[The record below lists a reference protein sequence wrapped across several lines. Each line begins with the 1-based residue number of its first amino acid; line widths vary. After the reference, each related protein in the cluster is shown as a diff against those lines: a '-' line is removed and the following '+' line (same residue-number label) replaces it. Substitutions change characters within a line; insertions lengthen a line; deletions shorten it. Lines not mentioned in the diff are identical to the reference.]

1 MIQSLVKLKS
11 ENSYFSSGW
20 IFVNKPK
27 NVSSF
32 DVIRQLKKIFS
43 IKRIG
48 HAGTLDPLAT
58 GILPIAFGSAT
69 KTIPYLVSSKK
80 EYRFS
85 ISWGI
90 RTTTH
95 DMEGEVIDKSNF
107 VPSKEDILDA
117 MSDFKGEFYQR
128 PPKYSA
134 VKINGQ
140 RAYKLAR
147 SGIDFNI
154 KEKKVKLYEL
164 ILKDHKKNKTEFLAK
179 VGKGFYIRS
188 LARDLCEKLATS
200 GVIDSLERTELGQ
213 FSLENAFSLETIEKL
228 VHSAPAGMVGGNLL
242 VPLSEVLDDIPAL
255 LISDKEAKRFQQG
268 QSFSN
273 NDLPKYSKLGR
284 EVLLLKDNRPVGL
297 ATVGENSFKPKKVF
311 SEEIFNLRSI

>member
-95 DMEGEVIDKSNF
+95 DMEGEVIDESNF

-117 MSDFKGEFYQR
+117 VSDFKGEFFQR

-164 ILKDHKKNKTEFLAK
+164 IIKDHKKNKTEFLAK

-188 LARDLCEKLATS
+188 LARDLCEKLRTS

-273 NDLPKYSKLGR
+273 NDLLKYSKLGR
-284 EVLLLKDNRPVGL
+284 EVLLLKDNRPIGL
-297 ATVGENSFKPKKVF
+297 ATVVENSFKPKKVF
-311 SEEIFNLRSI
+311 SEEIFN

>member
-32 DVIRQLKKIFS
+32 DVIRRLKKIFS

-95 DMEGEVIDKSNF
+95 DMEGEVIDESNF

-117 MSDFKGEFYQR
+117 VSDFKGEFYQR

-164 ILKDHKKNKTEFLAK
+164 IIKDHKKNKTEFLAK

-200 GVIDSLERTELGQ
+200 GVIDNLERTELGQ
-213 FSLENAFSLETIEKL
+213 FSIENAFSLETIEKL

-255 LISDKEAKRFQQG
+255 LISDKEAKIFHQG

-273 NDLPKYSKLGR
+273 NDLLKYSKLGR
-284 EVLLLKDNRPVGL
+284 EVLLLKDNRPIGL
-297 ATVGENSFKPKKVF
+297 ATVVENSFKPKKVF
-311 SEEIFNLRSI
+311 SEEIFN

>member
-32 DVIRQLKKIFS
+32 DVIRRLKKIFS

-95 DMEGEVIDKSNF
+95 DMEGEVIDESNF

-117 MSDFKGEFYQR
+117 VSDFKGEFYQR

-164 ILKDHKKNKTEFLAK
+164 IIKDHKKNKTEFLAK

-213 FSLENAFSLETIEKL
+213 FSIENAFSLETIEKL

-255 LISDKEAKRFQQG
+255 LISDIDAKRFQQG

-273 NDLPKYSKLGR
+273 NDLLKYSKLGR
-284 EVLLLKDNRPVGL
+284 EVLLLKDNRPIGL
-297 ATVGENSFKPKKVF
+297 ATVVENSFKPKKVF
-311 SEEIFNLRSI
+311 SEEIFN

>member
-69 KTIPYLVSSKK
+69 KTIPYLVSSEK

-95 DMEGEVIDKSNF
+95 DMEGEVIDESNF

-117 MSDFKGEFYQR
+117 VSDFKGEFYQR

-164 ILKDHKKNKTEFLAK
+164 IIKDHKKNKTEFLAK

-228 VHSAPAGMVGGNLL
+228 VHSAPAGMVGGDLL
-242 VPLSEVLDDIPAL
+242 IPLSEVLDDIPAL
-255 LISDKEAKRFQQG
+255 LISDKEAKRIQQG
-268 QSFSN
+268 QSFF
-273 NDLPKYSKLGR
+273 NDYLHKNSKLGS
-284 EVLLLKDNRPVGL
+284 EVLLLKDKRPIGL

-311 SEEIFNLRSI
+311 SEEIFN

>member
-1 MIQSLVKLKS
+1 MIQSLTKVKS

-20 IFVNKPK
+20 ISVNKPI
-27 NVSSF
+27 NMSSF
-32 DVIRQLKKIFS
+32 DVIRRLKKIFA

-90 RTTTH
+90 KTTTH
-95 DMEGEVIDKSNF
+95 DLEGEVIDESDF
-107 VPSKEDILDA
+107 IPSKKDILGVI
-117 MSDFKGEFYQR
+117 SNFKGEIYQR

-134 VKINGQ
+134 VKIDGQ

-147 SGIDFNI
+147 SGVEFNI
-154 KEKKVKLYEL
+154 KEKKVKLYDL
-164 ILKDHKKNKTEFLAK
+164 IIKGHKKNRTEFLVK

-188 LARDLCEKLATS
+188 LVRDLCEKLGAL
-200 GVIDSLERTELGQ
+200 GVINSLERTELGL

-255 LISDKEAKRFQQG
+255 PISDKEAKRFQQG

-273 NDLPKYSKLGR
+273 NDLLKDSKLAR
-284 EVLLLKDNRPVGL
+284 EVLLIRDNRPVGL
-297 ATVGENSFKPKKVF
+297 AIVGENSFKPKKVF
-311 SEEIFNLRSI
+311 SEEIFN

>member
-80 EYRFS
+80 KYRFS

-95 DMEGEVIDKSNF
+95 DMEGEVIDESNF

-117 MSDFKGEFYQR
+117 VSDFKGEFYQR

-188 LARDLCEKLATS
+188 LARDLCEKLATP

-213 FSLENAFSLETIEKL
+213 FSIENAFSLETIEKL

-273 NDLPKYSKLGR
+273 NDLLKYSKLGR
-284 EVLLLKDNRPVGL
+284 EVLLLKDNRPIGL
-297 ATVGENSFKPKKVF
+297 ATVVENSFKPKKVF
-311 SEEIFNLRSI
+311 SEEIFN

>member
-95 DMEGEVIDKSNF
+95 DMEGEVIDESNF

-117 MSDFKGEFYQR
+117 VSDFKGEFYQR

-164 ILKDHKKNKTEFLAK
+164 IIKDHKKNKTEFLAK

-273 NDLPKYSKLGR
+273 NDLLKYSELGR
-284 EVLLLKDNRPVGL
+284 EVLLLKDNRPIGL
-297 ATVGENSFKPKKVF
+297 ATVVENSFKPKKVF
-311 SEEIFNLRSI
+311 SEEIFN

>member
-95 DMEGEVIDKSNF
+95 DMEGEVIDESNF
-107 VPSKEDILDA
+107 VPSKEDILDVV
-117 MSDFKGEFYQR
+117 SDFKGEFYQR

-164 ILKDHKKNKTEFLAK
+164 IIKDHKKNKTEFLAK

-255 LISDKEAKRFQQG
+255 LVSEKEVKRFQQG

-273 NDLPKYSKLGR
+273 NDLLEYSKLGR
-284 EVLLLKDNRPVGL
+284 EVLLLKNNRPIGL

-311 SEEIFNLRSI
+311 SEEIFN

>member
-11 ENSYFSSGW
+11 ENNYFSSGW

-32 DVIRQLKKIFS
+32 DVIRKLKKIFS

-95 DMEGEVIDKSNF
+95 DMEGEVIDESNF

-117 MSDFKGEFYQR
+117 VSDFKGEFYQR

-164 ILKDHKKNKTEFLAK
+164 IIIDHKKNKTEFLAK

-188 LARDLCEKLATS
+188 LARDLCEKLRTS

-228 VHSAPAGMVGGNLL
+228 VHIAPAGMVGGNLL

-255 LISDKEAKRFQQG
+255 LVSDKEAKRFQQG

-273 NDLPKYSKLGR
+273 NDLLKYSKLGR
-284 EVLLLKDNRPVGL
+284 EVLLLKDNRPIGL
-297 ATVGENSFKPKKVF
+297 ATVVENSFKPKKVF
-311 SEEIFNLRSI
+311 SEEIFN

>member
-69 KTIPYLVSSKK
+69 KTISYLVSSKK

-95 DMEGEVIDKSNF
+95 DMEGEVIDESNF

-117 MSDFKGEFYQR
+117 VSDFKGEFYQR

-164 ILKDHKKNKTEFLAK
+164 IIKDHKKNRTEFLAK

-188 LARDLCEKLATS
+188 LARDLCEKLATP

-213 FSLENAFSLETIEKL
+213 FSIENAFSLETIEKL

-273 NDLPKYSKLGR
+273 NDLLKYSKLGR
-284 EVLLLKDNRPVGL
+284 EVLLLKDNRPIGL
-297 ATVGENSFKPKKVF
+297 ATVVENSFKPKKVF
-311 SEEIFNLRSI
+311 SEEIFN

>member
-1 MIQSLVKLKS
+1 MIQSQTNVKS
-11 ENSYFSSGW
+11 ENNYFSSGW
-20 IFVNKPK
+20 IFVNKST
-27 NVSSF
+27 NMSSF
-32 DVIRQLKKIFS
+32 DVIRRLKKIFS

-48 HAGTLDPLAT
+48 HAGTLDPLAK

-80 EYRFS
+80 EYKFS
-85 ISWGI
+85 ILWGT

-95 DMEGEVIDKSNF
+95 DLEGEVIDESDF
-107 VPSKEDILDA
+107 IPSKKDILGVIRN
-117 MSDFKGEFYQR
+117 FKTELYQR

-134 VKINGQ
+134 VKIDGQ

-147 SGIDFNI
+147 SGVEFNI
-154 KEKKVKLYEL
+154 KEKKVKLYDL
-164 ILKDHKKNKTEFLAK
+164 TIRNHKKNKTEFLVK
-179 VGKGFYIRS
+179 VGKGFYVRS
-188 LARDLCEKLATS
+188 LARDLCEKLGAL
-200 GVIDSLERTELGQ
+200 GVINSLERTELGP
-213 FSLENAFSLETIEKL
+213 FSLDNAFSLETIEKL

-273 NDLPKYSKLGR
+273 DDLLKDSKLAR
-284 EVLLLKDNRPVGL
+284 EVLLLRDNSPIGL

-311 SEEIFNLRSI
+311 SEEIFN

>member
-32 DVIRQLKKIFS
+32 DVIRRLKKIFS

-80 EYRFS
+80 KYRFS

-95 DMEGEVIDKSNF
+95 DMEGEVIDESNF

-117 MSDFKGEFYQR
+117 VSDFKGEFYQR

-164 ILKDHKKNKTEFLAK
+164 IIKNHKKNKTEFLAK

-273 NDLPKYSKLGR
+273 NDLLKYSKLGR
-284 EVLLLKDNRPVGL
+284 EVLLLKDNRPIGL
-297 ATVGENSFKPKKVF
+297 ATVVENSFKPKKVF
-311 SEEIFNLRSI
+311 SEEIFN

>member
-95 DMEGEVIDKSNF
+95 DMEGEVIDESNF

-117 MSDFKGEFYQR
+117 VSDFKGEFYQR

-164 ILKDHKKNKTEFLAK
+164 IIKDHKKNKTEFLAK

-188 LARDLCEKLATS
+188 LARDLCEKLRTS

-273 NDLPKYSKLGR
+273 NDLLKYSKLGR
-284 EVLLLKDNRPVGL
+284 EVLLLKDNRPIGL

-311 SEEIFNLRSI
+311 SEEIFN

>member
-95 DMEGEVIDKSNF
+95 DMEGEVIDESNF

-117 MSDFKGEFYQR
+117 VSDFKGEFYQR

-147 SGIDFNI
+147 NGIDFNI
-154 KEKKVKLYEL
+154 KEKKVKLYKL

-188 LARDLCEKLATS
+188 LARDLCEKLRTS

-273 NDLPKYSKLGR
+273 NDLLKYSKLGR
-284 EVLLLKDNRPVGL
+284 EVLLLKDNRPIGL
-297 ATVGENSFKPKKVF
+297 ATVVENSFKPKKVF
-311 SEEIFNLRSI
+311 SEEIFN

>member
-95 DMEGEVIDKSNF
+95 DMEGEVIDESNF
-107 VPSKEDILDA
+107 VPSKEDILDTV
-117 MSDFKGEFYQR
+117 SDFKGEFYQR

-164 ILKDHKKNKTEFLAK
+164 IIKNHKKNKTEFLAK

-255 LISDKEAKRFQQG
+255 LVSDEEAKRFQQG

-273 NDLPKYSKLGR
+273 NDLLKYSKLGR
-284 EVLLLKDNRPVGL
+284 EVLLLKDNRPIGL
-297 ATVGENSFKPKKVF
+297 ATVVENSFKPKKVF
-311 SEEIFNLRSI
+311 SEEIFN

>member
-95 DMEGEVIDKSNF
+95 DMEGEVIDESNF
-107 VPSKEDILDA
+107 LPSKEDILDA
-117 MSDFKGEFYQR
+117 VSDFKGEFYQR

-164 ILKDHKKNKTEFLAK
+164 IIKDHKKNKTEFLAK

-188 LARDLCEKLATS
+188 LARDLCEKLRTS

-273 NDLPKYSKLGR
+273 NDLLKYSKLGR
-284 EVLLLKDNRPVGL
+284 EVLLLKDNRPIGL
-297 ATVGENSFKPKKVF
+297 ATVVENSFKPKKVF
-311 SEEIFNLRSI
+311 SEEIFN

>member
-95 DMEGEVIDKSNF
+95 DMEGEVIDESNF

-117 MSDFKGEFYQR
+117 VSDFKGEFYQR

-164 ILKDHKKNKTEFLAK
+164 IIKDHKKNKTEFLAK

-228 VHSAPAGMVGGNLL
+228 VHSAPAGMVGGDLL
-242 VPLSEVLDDIPAL
+242 IPLSEVLDDIPAL

-273 NDLPKYSKLGR
+273 NDLLKYSKLGR
-284 EVLLLKDNRPVGL
+284 EVLLLKDNRPIGL
-297 ATVGENSFKPKKVF
+297 ATVVENSFKPKKVF
-311 SEEIFNLRSI
+311 SEEIFN

>member
-1 MIQSLVKLKS
+1 MIQSLVKIKS

-43 IKRIG
+43 IKKIG

-95 DMEGEVIDKSNF
+95 DMEGEVIDESNF

-117 MSDFKGEFYQR
+117 VSDFKGEFYQR

-164 ILKDHKKNKTEFLAK
+164 IIKDHKKNKTEFLAK

-273 NDLPKYSKLGR
+273 NDLLKYSKLGR
-284 EVLLLKDNRPVGL
+284 EVLLLKDNRPIGL
-297 ATVGENSFKPKKVF
+297 ATVVENSFKPKKVF
-311 SEEIFNLRSI
+311 SEEIFN

>member
-69 KTIPYLVSSKK
+69 KTISYLVSSKK

-95 DMEGEVIDKSNF
+95 DMEGEVIDESNF

-117 MSDFKGEFYQR
+117 VSDFKGEFYQR

-164 ILKDHKKNKTEFLAK
+164 IIKDHKKNKTEFLAK

-273 NDLPKYSKLGR
+273 NDLLKYSKLGR
-284 EVLLLKDNRPVGL
+284 EVLLLKDNRPIGL
-297 ATVGENSFKPKKVF
+297 ATVVENSFKPKKVF
-311 SEEIFNLRSI
+311 SEEIFN

>member
-95 DMEGEVIDKSNF
+95 DMEGEVIDESNF

-117 MSDFKGEFYQR
+117 VSDFKGEFYQR

-154 KEKKVKLYEL
+154 KEKKVKLYKL

-200 GVIDSLERTELGQ
+200 GVIDSLERTELGS
-213 FSLENAFSLETIEKL
+213 FSLENTFSLETIEKL

-273 NDLPKYSKLGR
+273 NDLLKYSKLGR
-284 EVLLLKDNRPVGL
+284 EVLLLKDNRPIGL
-297 ATVGENSFKPKKVF
+297 ATVVENSFKPKKVF
-311 SEEIFNLRSI
+311 SEEIFN

>member
-80 EYRFS
+80 KYRFS

-95 DMEGEVIDKSNF
+95 DMEGEVIDESNF

-117 MSDFKGEFYQR
+117 VSDFKGEFYQR

-188 LARDLCEKLATS
+188 LARDLCEKLATP

-213 FSLENAFSLETIEKL
+213 FSIENAFSLETIEKL

-255 LISDKEAKRFQQG
+255 PISDKEAKRFQQG

-273 NDLPKYSKLGR
+273 DDLLKDSKLAR
-284 EVLLLKDNRPVGL
+284 EVLLLRDNSPIGL

-311 SEEIFNLRSI
+311 SEEIFN

>member
-95 DMEGEVIDKSNF
+95 DMEGEVIDESNF
-107 VPSKEDILDA
+107 VPSKEDILSA
-117 MSDFKGEFYQR
+117 VSDFKGEFYQR

-164 ILKDHKKNKTEFLAK
+164 IIKDHKKNKTEFLAK

-188 LARDLCEKLATS
+188 LARDLCEKLRTS

-242 VPLSEVLDDIPAL
+242 VPLGEVLDDIPAL

-273 NDLPKYSKLGR
+273 NDLLKYSKLGR
-284 EVLLLKDNRPVGL
+284 EVLLLKDNRPIGL
-297 ATVGENSFKPKKVF
+297 ATVVENSFKPKKVF
-311 SEEIFNLRSI
+311 SEEIFN

>member
-117 MSDFKGEFYQR
+117 VSDFKGEFYQR

-164 ILKDHKKNKTEFLAK
+164 IIKDHKKNKTEFLAK

-273 NDLPKYSKLGR
+273 NDLLKYSKLGR
-284 EVLLLKDNRPVGL
+284 EVLLLKDNRPIGL
-297 ATVGENSFKPKKVF
+297 ATVVENSFKPKKVF
-311 SEEIFNLRSI
+311 SEEIFN

>member
-1 MIQSLVKLKS
+1 MIQSLVKIKS

-95 DMEGEVIDKSNF
+95 DMEGEVIDESNF

-117 MSDFKGEFYQR
+117 VSDFKGEFYQR

-273 NDLPKYSKLGR
+273 NDLLKYSKLGR
-284 EVLLLKDNRPVGL
+284 EVLLLKDNRPIGL
-297 ATVGENSFKPKKVF
+297 ATVVENSFKPKKVF
-311 SEEIFNLRSI
+311 SEEIFN

>member
-20 IFVNKPK
+20 IFVNKAK

-95 DMEGEVIDKSNF
+95 DMEGEVIDESNF

-117 MSDFKGEFYQR
+117 VSDFKGEFYQR

-164 ILKDHKKNKTEFLAK
+164 IIKDHKKNKTEFLAK

-188 LARDLCEKLATS
+188 LARDLCEKFATP

-273 NDLPKYSKLGR
+273 NDLLKYSKLGR
-284 EVLLLKDNRPVGL
+284 EVLLLKDNRPIGL
-297 ATVGENSFKPKKVF
+297 ATVVENSFKPKKVF
-311 SEEIFNLRSI
+311 SEEIFN

>member
-32 DVIRQLKKIFS
+32 DVIRRLKKIFS

-95 DMEGEVIDKSNF
+95 DMEGEVIDESNF

-117 MSDFKGEFYQR
+117 VSDFKGEFYQR

-273 NDLPKYSKLGR
+273 NDLLKYSKLGR
-284 EVLLLKDNRPVGL
+284 EVLLLKDNRPIGL

-311 SEEIFNLRSI
+311 SEEIFN

>member
-1 MIQSLVKLKS
+1 MIRK
-11 ENSYFSSGW
+11 
-20 IFVNKPK
+20 
-27 NVSSF
+27 
-32 DVIRQLKKIFS
+32 LKKIFS

-95 DMEGEVIDKSNF
+95 DMEGEVIDESNF
-107 VPSKEDILDA
+107 VPSKEDILSA
-117 MSDFKGEFYQR
+117 VSDFKGEFYQR

-164 ILKDHKKNKTEFLAK
+164 IIKDHKKNKTEFLAK

-273 NDLPKYSKLGR
+273 NDLLKYSKLGR
-284 EVLLLKDNRPVGL
+284 EVLLLKDNRPIGL
-297 ATVGENSFKPKKVF
+297 ATVVENSFKPKKVF
-311 SEEIFNLRSI
+311 SEEIFN

>member
-69 KTIPYLVSSKK
+69 KTIPYLVSTKK

-95 DMEGEVIDKSNF
+95 DMEGEVVDESNF

-117 MSDFKGEFYQR
+117 VSDFKGEFYQR

-164 ILKDHKKNKTEFLAK
+164 IIKDHKKNKTEFLAK

-273 NDLPKYSKLGR
+273 NDLLKYSKLGR
-284 EVLLLKDNRPVGL
+284 EVLLLKDNRPIGL
-297 ATVGENSFKPKKVF
+297 ATVVENSFKPKKVF
-311 SEEIFNLRSI
+311 SEEIFN

>member
-95 DMEGEVIDKSNF
+95 DMEGEVIDESNF

-117 MSDFKGEFYQR
+117 VSDFKGEFYQR

-164 ILKDHKKNKTEFLAK
+164 IIKDHKKNKTEFLAK

-188 LARDLCEKLATS
+188 LARDLCEKLPTS

-273 NDLPKYSKLGR
+273 NDLLKYSKLGR
-284 EVLLLKDNRPVGL
+284 EVLLLKDNRPIGL

-311 SEEIFNLRSI
+311 SEEIFN

>member
-95 DMEGEVIDKSNF
+95 DMEGEVIDESKF

-117 MSDFKGEFYQR
+117 VSDFKGEFYQR

-164 ILKDHKKNKTEFLAK
+164 IIKDHKKNKTEFLAK

-273 NDLPKYSKLGR
+273 NDLLKYSKLGR
-284 EVLLLKDNRPVGL
+284 EVLLLKDNRPIGL
-297 ATVGENSFKPKKVF
+297 ATVVENSFKPKKVF
-311 SEEIFNLRSI
+311 SEEIFN

>member
-95 DMEGEVIDKSNF
+95 DMEGEVIDESNF
-107 VPSKEDILDA
+107 VPSKEDILSA
-117 MSDFKGEFYQR
+117 VSDFKGEFYQR

-164 ILKDHKKNKTEFLAK
+164 IIKDHKKNKTEFLAK

-273 NDLPKYSKLGR
+273 NDLLKYSKLGR
-284 EVLLLKDNRPVGL
+284 EVLLLKDNRPIGL
-297 ATVGENSFKPKKVF
+297 ATVVENSFKPKKVF
-311 SEEIFNLRSI
+311 SEEIFN

>member
-95 DMEGEVIDKSNF
+95 DMEGEVIDESNF

-117 MSDFKGEFYQR
+117 VSDFKGEFYQR

-164 ILKDHKKNKTEFLAK
+164 IIKDHKKNKTEFLAK

-188 LARDLCEKLATS
+188 LARDLCEKLATP

-213 FSLENAFSLETIEKL
+213 FSIENAFSLETIEKL

-273 NDLPKYSKLGR
+273 NDLLKYSKLGR
-284 EVLLLKDNRPVGL
+284 EVLLLKDNRPIGL
-297 ATVGENSFKPKKVF
+297 ATVVENSFKPKKVF
-311 SEEIFNLRSI
+311 SEEIFN

>member
-32 DVIRQLKKIFS
+32 DVIRKLKKIFS

-95 DMEGEVIDKSNF
+95 DMEGEVIDESNF

-117 MSDFKGEFYQR
+117 VSDFKGEFYQR

-164 ILKDHKKNKTEFLAK
+164 IIKDHKKNKTEFLAK

-273 NDLPKYSKLGR
+273 NDLLKYSKLGR
-284 EVLLLKDNRPVGL
+284 EVLLLKNNRPIGL

-311 SEEIFNLRSI
+311 SEEIFN

>member
-32 DVIRQLKKIFS
+32 DVIRKLKKIFS

-95 DMEGEVIDKSNF
+95 DMEGEVIDESNF

-117 MSDFKGEFYQR
+117 VSDFKGEFYQR

-273 NDLPKYSKLGR
+273 NDLLKYSKLGR
-284 EVLLLKDNRPVGL
+284 EVLLLKDNRPIGL

-311 SEEIFNLRSI
+311 SEEIFN

>member
-95 DMEGEVIDKSNF
+95 DMEGEVIDESNF

-117 MSDFKGEFYQR
+117 VSDFKGEFYQR

-164 ILKDHKKNKTEFLAK
+164 IIKDHKKNRTEFLAK

-273 NDLPKYSKLGR
+273 NDLLKYSKLGR
-284 EVLLLKDNRPVGL
+284 EVLLLKDNRPIGL
-297 ATVGENSFKPKKVF
+297 ATVVENSFKPKKVF
-311 SEEIFNLRSI
+311 SEEIFN

>member
-95 DMEGEVIDKSNF
+95 DMEGEVIDESNF

-117 MSDFKGEFYQR
+117 VSDFKGEFYQR

-164 ILKDHKKNKTEFLAK
+164 IIKDHKKNKTEFLAK

-228 VHSAPAGMVGGNLL
+228 VHSAPAGMVGGDLL
-242 VPLSEVLDDIPAL
+242 IPLSEVLDDIPAL
-255 LISDKEAKRFQQG
+255 LISNKEAKRIQQG
-268 QSFSN
+268 QSFF
-273 NDLPKYSKLGR
+273 NDYLHKNSKLGS
-284 EVLLLKDNRPVGL
+284 EVLLLKDKRPIGL

>member
-95 DMEGEVIDKSNF
+95 DMEGEVIDESNF

-117 MSDFKGEFYQR
+117 VSDFKGEFYQR

-164 ILKDHKKNKTEFLAK
+164 IIKDHKKNRTEFLAK

-188 LARDLCEKLATS
+188 LARDLCEKLRTS

-273 NDLPKYSKLGR
+273 NDLLKYSKLGR
-284 EVLLLKDNRPVGL
+284 EVLLLKDNRPIGL
-297 ATVGENSFKPKKVF
+297 ATVVENSFKPKKVF
-311 SEEIFNLRSI
+311 SEEIFN